1 MNENITVENCTES
14 SSKKAPLWSHS
25 SNGKRIKNNEDIN
38 ISAANKKE
46 LWKCYMKLTTSAY
59 TDTTPHIAKEK

>member
-1 MNENITVENCTES
+1 MNENIMVENCTES

-25 SNGKRIKNNEDIN
+25 PNGKRIKNNEDIN

>member
-1 MNENITVENCTES
+1 MNENITVKNCTES
-14 SSKKAPLWSHS
+14 SSKEAPFWSNS

-46 LWKCYMKLTTSAY
+46 L
-59 TDTTPHIAKEK
+59 